1 MDLKQ
6 FFLQKLSLFFM
17 LTTLITVAI
26 CVLGLSLDAD
36 ARFGYDELLTPV
48 RLAALCVVPTF
59 VTFSRSELSPKKM
72 KMRMTLELLLIE
84 AVVLGIAFNSP
95 AIDTSQVAVVFA
107 IGGSVLVIYVLT
119 RLLTWLHDSAEA
131 RRMNAELV
139 RFQQQ
144 QRSWCSAR
152 SHGDAQRPL

>member
-139 RFQQQ
+139 RFQQLHQ
-144 QRSWCSAR
+144 
-152 SHGDAQRPL
+152 D

>member
-59 VTFSRSELSPKKM
+59 VTFSRRELSPKKM
-72 KMRMTLELLLIE
+72 KMRMALELLLIE
-84 AVVLGIAFNSP
+84 VVVLGVSFTSP
-95 AIDTSQVAVVFA
+95 VIDTSQIAVVFA
-107 IGGSVLVIYVLT
+107 IAGSVLAIYVLA
-119 RLLTWLHDSAEA
+119 RFLTWLHDSAEA

-139 RFQQQ
+139 RFQQLHQ
-144 QRSWCSAR
+144 DRAR
-152 SHGDAQRPL
+152 K

>member
-107 IGGSVLVIYVLT
+107 IAGSVLVIYVLT

-131 RRMNAELV
+131 RRMNAELA
-139 RFQQQ
+139 RFQQLNQ
-144 QRSWCSAR
+144 DRTR
-152 SHGDAQRPL
+152 V

>member
-6 FFLQKLSLFFM
+6 FLLQKLSLFFM